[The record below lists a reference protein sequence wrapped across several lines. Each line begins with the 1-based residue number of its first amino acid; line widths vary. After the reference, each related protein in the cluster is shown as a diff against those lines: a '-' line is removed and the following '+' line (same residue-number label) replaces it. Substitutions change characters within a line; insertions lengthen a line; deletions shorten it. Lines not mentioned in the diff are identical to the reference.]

1 MSARV
6 ASTRQVVG
14 TAAYLTPG
22 DVAKLLATTSST
34 VHRAIARGD
43 LSALRYGRL
52 VRIRRDDLER
62 FLSAHSTDALTTRR
76 RRRSA

>member
-14 TAAYLTPG
+14 TAAYLTPA
-22 DVAKLLATTSST
+22 DVATLLATTPST

-43 LSALRYGRL
+43 LPAVRYGRL
-52 VRIRRDDLER
+52 VRIRRDDLDAFIAR
-62 FLSAHSTDALTTRR
+62 FSTDSLTSR